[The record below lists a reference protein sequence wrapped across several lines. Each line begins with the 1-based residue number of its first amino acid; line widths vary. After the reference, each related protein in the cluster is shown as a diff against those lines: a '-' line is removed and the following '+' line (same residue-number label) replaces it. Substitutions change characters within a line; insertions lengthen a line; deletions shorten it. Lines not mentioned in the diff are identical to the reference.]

1 MSAYCR
7 RITAGTAA
15 STAAMSQI
23 QLRRAEVL
31 QLPREFVVT
40 DRRRGIALRSS
51 SRRRWVMEAVGL
63 RSDGGGGVEEEKKI
77 RPCSYAVGDQRAVG
91 NLVGGGGS
99 GEVVAEAGGG
109 VEGDRTVEVLVAAG
123 VTVVLGVGNRVL
135 YKLALVP
142 LKHYPFFLAQLA
154 TFGYVIVYF
163 SILYLRYHAGI
174 VTDEMLSLPKAPFL
188 AVGLL
193 EALGAAAG
201 MAAGGF
207 NHDLMYYICYSL
219 PETAILSGAAIPI
232 LSQSFLV
239 WQLLLSYIFLGRRY
253 RFNQLLGC
261 FLVAVGVIITVA
273 SGSSAAGSLMEG
285 GVFWSLLMIVS
296 FLFQA
301 ADTVLKEVIFLN
313 AAQQLKGRTVDLF
326 VVNSYGS
333 AFQALFIFLLL
344 PFLSKLWGIPF
355 YQLPNYLKDGAACFL
370 NNGTISSGCNGA
382 PLLPLL
388 FVIVNMGFNIS
399 LLHLIKISSAVVS
412 CLASTVSASFSGES
426 TSGGGKEILV
436 QHLLVKED
444 DLKLLVE
451 LQKKISEGEDLSD
464 LAVEYSI
471 CPSKEEGG
479 MLGWVRKGQM
489 VPEFEEAAFNA
500 SVNKVVRC
508 KTKFGWHLLQVLSER
523 EESVL
528 QDIQPDELHG
538 KMQDPCFIEA
548 AQLIDVR
555 EPDEVAQASLPGFHV
570 LPLRQFG
577 SWGPEITTKFDPQK
591 DTYVLGFSRVFNVSG
606 GIHAYAVK
614 ADPSI
619 PTY

>member
-1 MSAYCR
+1 MSACCR

-91 NLVGGGGS
+91 NLVGGGGGS

-163 SILYLRYHAGI
+163 SILYLRYHA
-174 VTDEMLSLPKAPFL
+174 APFL

-201 MAAGGF
+201 MAAG
-207 NHDLMYYICYSL
+207 
-219 PETAILSGAAIPI
+219 AILSGAAIPI

-273 SGSSAAGSLMEG
+273 SGSSAAGSLMQG

-412 CLASTVSASFSGES
+412 CLASTVSVPISVFLFTLPLPYLGVASSLPPGFVAGA
-426 TSGGGKEILV
+426 V
-436 QHLLVKED
+436 VLLV
-444 DLKLLVE
+444 
-451 LQKKISEGEDLSD
+451 
-464 LAVEYSI
+464 
-471 CPSKEEGG
+471 G
-479 MLGWVRKGQM
+479 MLIYGST
-489 VPEFEEAAFNA
+489 P
-500 SVNKVVRC
+500 
-508 KTKFGWHLLQVLSER
+508 LLTPS
-523 EESVL
+523 S
-528 QDIQPDELHG
+528 
-538 KMQDPCFIEA
+538 
-548 AQLIDVR
+548 
-555 EPDEVAQASLPGFHV
+555 
-570 LPLRQFG
+570 
-577 SWGPEITTKFDPQK
+577 TDPQ
-591 DTYVLGFSRVFNVSG
+591 
-606 GIHAYAVK
+606 
-614 ADPSI
+614 PSVD
-619 PTY
+619 